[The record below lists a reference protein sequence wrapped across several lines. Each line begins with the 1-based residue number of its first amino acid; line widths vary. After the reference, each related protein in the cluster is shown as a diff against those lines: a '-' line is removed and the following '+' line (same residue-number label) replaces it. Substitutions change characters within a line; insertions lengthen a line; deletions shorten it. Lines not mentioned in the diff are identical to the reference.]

1 MTHSVRYDL
10 ALHLPL
16 TSGQV
21 KLIEADLLKILT
33 LHEVELAAAL
43 VAQSAY
49 LRLLARFL
57 NQARAEAGIEFDA
70 DPESNDPFLENF
82 RSGMEKG
89 GAGGR
94 QWDRLLRTGEKQAPA
109 ARLRRVVLGSV
120 VPAIQEPGNRMGVM
134 ARYILFALGRG
145 RVRFGPPIGPVP
157 YRQLKAVALELDVPA
172 NQKIFREH
180 FADGIEA
187 EALLAYEDLQFSH
200 HMMLIGFGLAQWA
213 AAGLAIKAGRSTPRA
228 EDWTAALQ
236 FANDALGPRSDFPT
250 RLEEDAALKTVL
262 DALTSRPLFPF
273 AMVRG

>member
-1 MTHSVRYDL
+1 MTPAARYDL

-16 TSGQV
+16 TEGQV

-49 LRLLARFL
+49 LRLLAQFL

-70 DPESNDPFLENF
+70 DPESNDPFLDTF
-82 RSGMEKG
+82 RTGMEG
-89 GAGGR
+89 GARASR
-94 QWDRLLRTGEKQAPA
+94 QWDRLLRTGEKQASA
-109 ARLRRVVLGSV
+109 ARLRRVVLGSL
-120 VPAIQEPGNRMGVM
+120 VPAIQEPGNRMGVI
-134 ARYILFALGRG
+134 ARYFLFALGWG
-145 RVRFGPPIGPVP
+145 KVRFGPPIGPIP
-157 YRQLKAVALELDVPA
+157 YRQLNTIPLELDAPA
-172 NQKIFREH
+172 NEKIFREH
-180 FADGIEA
+180 FANGIES

-213 AAGLAIKAGRSTPRA
+213 AAGLAIRAGRTTPGA
-228 EDWTAALQ
+228 QDWTAALQ
-236 FANDALGPRSDFPT
+236 LANDALGSRSDFPT
-250 RLEEDAALKTVL
+250 RLEEDAALKTLL